1 MGLSLPAAHIAGQR
15 EVLLIAWL
23 GAVGACSF
31 GKSELLL
38 PEAVLLLR
46 LLSES
51 NSESVSCEDSR
62 SPQLASHG
70 WGSLASALRLGVMG
84 ATGSGEGLE
93 AGRSGVSTKADSCE
107 GAQLAALC
115 PPAEPAKWR
124 HQPLHSPQCQS
135 KPAKKEDSAYKA
147 NSLAIV
153 HASIAAADGLY
164 LLSTQQAVGRDAKIN
179 KNMD

>member
-1 MGLSLPAAHIAGQR
+1 MQDRIPRILCSSTQYCKLQSTARELFAAHTQHR
-15 EVLLIAWL
+15 
-23 GAVGACSF
+23 CSRI
-31 GKSELLL
+31 S
-38 PEAVLLLR
+38 
-46 LLSES
+46 
-51 NSESVSCEDSR
+51 
-62 SPQLASHG
+62 QLH
-70 WGSLASALRLGVMG
+70 
-84 ATGSGEGLE
+84 EQGLHLQ
-93 AGRSGVSTKADSCE
+93 